1 MINKLPSTIIL
12 PENDQRETV
21 KQLYRIF
28 IDNNKKINEIINHLN
43 GKYPEGIMFRKN
55 GTDLECS
62 LDGGAT
68 WKIVTLT

>member
-43 GKYPEGIMFRKN
+43 VKYPEDIMLRKN

-62 LDGGAT
+62 LDGGTT

>member
-1 MINKLPSTIIL
+1 MINKVPSTIRL
-12 PENDQRETV
+12 PENDQAEIV
-21 KQLYRIF
+21 KQLYKIF
-28 IDNNKKINEIINHLN
+28 IENNKKINEIINHLN
-43 GKYPEGIMFRKN
+43 LKYPDSIMFRKN